1 MRKKQKSV
9 KGTPVLPSSIGTSR
23 FAASKNAKWRTNDFE
38 AKLDQIKI
46 YPTNLL
52 FMYLRIARIR
62 FHYAKHPILNRK
74 YLGKH
79 IL

>member
-9 KGTPVLPSSIGTSR
+9 KGTPVLPSSIGPSR

-38 AKLDQIKI
+38 AKLDQLKL

-52 FMYLRIARIR
+52 FR
-62 FHYAKHPILNRK
+62 FLK
-74 YLGKH
+74 
-79 IL
+79 